1 MEKITFNN
9 MVELRSFCLNMA
21 IERKTD
27 NLSCGAIVSTAKEF
41 EKYIVGEA
49 TLPEYTNP
57 NAHLDPYMEILSKS
71 MQSFDEQREK
81 ENKEWDEFLKR
92 LKEIKPLG
100 AEPIGI
106 YAQPMKNC
114 E

>member
-1 MEKITFNN
+1 MEKITFHN

-21 IERKTD
+21 IERKKDT
-27 NLSCGAIVSTAKEF
+27 LSCDAIIATAKEF

-57 NAHLDPYMEILSKS
+57 NAHLDSYIEILSKS
-71 MQSFDEQREK
+71 MQSMDK
-81 ENKEWDEFLKR
+81 SHAKDMAEWDGFLKR
-92 LKEIKPLG
+92 MGNIKPLN
-100 AEPIGI
+100 AEPMEI
-106 YAQPMKNC
+106 K

>member
-21 IERKTD
+21 IERKKD
-27 NLSCGAIVSTAKEF
+27 NLSCDAIVSTAKEF

-57 NAHLDPYMEILSKS
+57 NAHLDPYIEILSKS
-71 MQSFDEQREK
+71 MQSLDEQREK

-100 AEPIGI
+100 TETIGT
-106 YAQPMKNC
+106 YAQPMEKC

>member
-1 MEKITFNN
+1 MEKITFSN

-21 IERKTD
+21 IERKKD
-27 NLSCGAIVSTAKEF
+27 NLSCDAIVSTAKEF

-57 NAHLDPYMEILSKS
+57 NAHLGPYMEILSKS
-71 MQSFDEQREK
+71 MQLFDEQREK
-81 ENKEWDEFLKR
+81 ENKEWSEFLKR

-100 AEPIGI
+100 TEPIGTD
-106 YAQPMKNC
+106 AEPMEIC